1 MYSSALTVEDE
12 RRQISHLIC
21 SFIRK
26 VHFGTDFEK
35 QLSFYV
41 EARGTFSNLDSVYNT
56 LVHSVNKLA
65 METCQIVK
73 YKHSRK
79 TLSFVKA
86 CVAFC
91 FITIPS
97 ITSIQQQMDLYLLS
111 GQVAL
116 VNNCLGQADACFEEA
131 LNLVGDLQNTIDID
145 GKSRTMDVY
154 LISFLNNM
162 LATLVLVPDS
172 PDQGVL
178 YLLRL
183 LLDVIQKYSFAHES
197 GPANIYLN
205 ALDMLYVQSLETFPY
220 HIPGGKLIVYLK

>member
-1 MYSSALTVEDE
+1 M
-12 RRQISHLIC
+12 
-21 SFIRK
+21 
-26 VHFGTDFEK
+26 
-35 QLSFYV
+35 
-41 EARGTFSNLDSVYNT
+41 EARGTFSNLDAVYNT

-65 METCQIVK
+65 METCHIVR
-73 YKHSRK
+73 YKHTRK
-79 TLSFVKA
+79 TLGFVKA

-97 ITSIQQQMDLYLLS
+97 ISSVQQQMDLYLLS

-131 LNLVGDLQNTIDID
+131 LNLVPDLHNTMDVD
-145 GKSRTMDVY
+145 GKSRTMDTY
-154 LISFLNNM
+154 LVSFLNHM

-183 LLDVIQKYSFAHES
+183 LLDVIQKYPFAVDS
-197 GPANIYLN
+197 GPATIFLN
-205 ALDMLYVQSLETFPY
+205 ALDMLYVQSLDVFPY
-220 HIPGGKLIVYLK
+220 HIPGGKY